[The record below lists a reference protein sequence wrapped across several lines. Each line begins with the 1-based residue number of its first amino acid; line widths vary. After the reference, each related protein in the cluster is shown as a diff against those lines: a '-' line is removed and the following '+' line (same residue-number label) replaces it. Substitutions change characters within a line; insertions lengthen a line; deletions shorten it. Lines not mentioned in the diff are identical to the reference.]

1 VIPTIPTFALLF
13 DGLVGPYQVAL
24 LRAVEYAS
32 AARGVSL
39 ITVAGRSL
47 QASNVGDAT
56 QTHVYDLIASN
67 NVDGI
72 ILASGT
78 ISHAVGASGLAE
90 FCKRYQP
97 LPVCSIGVALPGIP
111 SLLVSNRRGTQSVVE
126 HLIVSHGAKRFAYI
140 DGPETNAEAR
150 ERHDGFV
157 AALDRHGL
165 QADDAL
171 LARGDFTMPSGAI
184 AARELIVRGIP
195 FDALVAAND
204 YMAIAAIDVLSE
216 FGRSVPKDVVV
227 AGFDDAALARFS
239 MPPLTTV
246 RQPLETLGR
255 TAVDWLLRALD
266 GAQLPDTLEVEVD
279 MIARPSCGCGT
290 YHAKRLGSMPPT
302 NSMIDITKLLARDR
316 HSLCE
321 VLKTNIGV
329 PPDALGGWAHRILD
343 ALQADLAGRQGW
355 FVSEL
360 TNLLAEALQQPDFVD
375 ELVSIVGILR
385 GEIHAYGPMREVELD
400 LEQTWRLAQMAAHN
414 AAMNVQGRQRIDLQ
428 VVIDTVRSGFERITT
443 ALSRSALKQAIGA
456 MLPDVHIHRAAVC
469 LVDDRDARYLEPLI
483 VVTPERASGCAA
495 SELPNS
501 QRAAAN
507 ARFPE
512 TQLVPTGFFP
522 NCRHSH
528 IVLPLSFEQDW
539 FGLIVME
546 HTTNESVYG
555 LLRDNISS
563 ALKTGSLHQAAIRQN
578 ALLERAER
586 AQLEQEAKIAA
597 RIQTAIVPESVV
609 VEGLHISAQMLPA
622 VEVGGD
628 YYEIIPF
635 EGGCWLGIG
644 DVTGHGLLAGL
655 IMLMMQ
661 GMVSSLI
668 ALDPRSSPADLISA
682 LNRALYRNIRERLS
696 RDDHATI
703 ALIRYENDGSLTFA
717 GAHDDL
723 IVYRAQAKKCEVVT
737 PPGFWVGAIPDIS
750 QMTENATLRLSDG
763 DILVL
768 YTDGVTEALNDH
780 KQQFGLGRLCRLVE
794 SCSAFDVAS
803 ISRSILDAVSK
814 WQSRQTDDITL
825 VVCRYQHP

>member
-1 VIPTIPTFALLF
+1 VKRTKPTFALLF

-32 AARGVSL
+32 AARGVGL

-78 ISHAVGASGLAE
+78 ISHAVGATGLAE
-90 FCKRYQP
+90 FCKRYRP

-111 SLLVSNRRGTQSVVE
+111 SLIVSNRRGTQSVVE
-126 HLIVSHGAKRFAYI
+126 HLIVSHGAKRLAYI
-140 DGPETNAEAR
+140 GGPETNAEAR
-150 ERHDGFV
+150 ERYDGFV
-157 AALDRHGL
+157 AALERHGL
-165 QADDAL
+165 QADNAL
-171 LARGDFTMPSGAI
+171 LVRGDFTMPSGAA
-184 AARELIVRGIP
+184 AARELIARGIP
-195 FDALVAAND
+195 FDALVGAND
-204 YMAIAAIDVLSE
+204 YMAIAAIDVLLE
-216 FGRSVPKDVVV
+216 CGRSVPRDVMV
-227 AGFDDAALARFS
+227 AGFDDAELARFS

-255 TAVDWLLRALD
+255 TAVDWLLRAVD
-266 GAQLPDTLEVEVD
+266 GTQLPDTLEVEVD

-290 YHAKRLGSMPPT
+290 YHAKRLDSIPPT
-302 NSMIDITKLLARDR
+302 NSIIDITKLLARDR
-316 HSLCE
+316 HTLCGILE
-321 VLKTNIGV
+321 SNISV

-343 ALQADLAGRQGW
+343 ALQVDLSGRQGW

-360 TNLLAEALQQPDFVD
+360 TSLFTEGLQQPDFVD
-375 ELVSIVGILR
+375 ELVNTIGILR
-385 GEIHAYGPMREVELD
+385 GEIHAYRPTREVELD

-428 VVIDTVRSGFERITT
+428 VVIDTVRSGFELITT

-456 MLPDVHIHRAAVC
+456 ILPDVHIHRAVVC

-483 VVTPERASGCAA
+483 VVTPEHA
-495 SELPNS
+495 SERATSTLPT
-501 QRAAAN
+501 AG

-512 TQLVPTGFFP
+512 IQLVPSGFFP
-522 NCRHSH
+522 NSRHSH

-563 ALKTGSLHQAAIRQN
+563 ALKTGSLHQAAIRQTE
-578 ALLERAER
+578 LLERAER

-597 RIQTAIVPESVV
+597 RIQTAIVPGSVV
-609 VEGLHISAQMLPA
+609 VEGLQISAQMLPA

-668 ALDPRSSPADLISA
+668 ARDPKSSPADLILA

-696 RDDHATI
+696 LDDHATI
-703 ALIRYENDGSLTFA
+703 ALIRYENGGCLTFA
-717 GAHDDL
+717 GAHDAF
-723 IVYRAQAKKCEVVT
+723 IVYRARAKKCEIVT
-737 PPGFWVGAIPDIS
+737 PPGFWVGAVPDIS
-750 QMTENATLRLSDG
+750 QMTEDATLLLSDG

-768 YTDGVTEALNDH
+768 YTDGVTEALNGH
-780 KQQFGLGRLCRLVE
+780 TQQFGLGRLCRLVE
-794 SCSAFDVAS
+794 SLSAFDVAS